1 MTDYSSIDNSTEK
14 LFEATL
20 QKIHGQLEVKRKDT
34 NVGLKLL
41 TRFDELKKYK
51 SLFVHKVTELK
62 GKSDSFIIL
71 LVEKHLTI
79 IEQKRNARI
88 EREIEEVEPVLIFNV
103 PQDMGKIYIRKETL
117 ADKVIDV
124 LAKIDIDFPDYPNF
138 SKNYYVVGEK
148 PDQVKKYFPK
158 KLMDSLDKIRDMTI
172 EINGNW
178 GLLRSEKNLTENV
191 LLLLMSIGY
200 KMTK

>member
-14 LFEATL
+14 LFETTL
-20 QKIHGQLEVKRKDT
+20 QKVQGQLEIKRKDT
-34 NVGLKLL
+34 KVGLKLL
-41 TRFDELKKYK
+41 AKFDELKKYR

-62 GKSDSFIIL
+62 GKTGSFIIL

-79 IEQKRNARI
+79 IVQKRNARI
-88 EREIEEVEPVLIFNV
+88 EKEIEEVEPILIFSI
-103 PQDMGKIYIRKETL
+103 PQNIGKVYIRKETL
-117 ADKVIDV
+117 ADKVADLYTKV
-124 LAKIDIDFPDYPNF
+124 DIDFSEYPNF
-138 SKNYYVVGEK
+138 SKNYYVVGET
-148 PDQVKKYFPK
+148 PDQVKRYLPK
-158 KLMDSLDKIRDMTI
+158 GLMESLDKIEDMTI

-178 GLLRSEKNLTENV
+178 GLLRPEKNLTENV

>member
-1 MTDYSSIDNSTEK
+1 MTDYSAIDNSTEK
-14 LFEATL
+14 LFETTL
-20 QKIHGQLEVKRKDT
+20 QKIQGQLDVKRKGT

-41 TRFDELKKYK
+41 TKFDELKKYR

-62 GKSDSFIIL
+62 GKSGSFIIL

-79 IEQKRNARI
+79 IQQKRSARI
-88 EREIEEVEPVLIFNV
+88 EKEIEEVEPILIFSI
-103 PQDMGKIYIRKETL
+103 PQDIGKAYIRKETL
-117 ADKVIDV
+117 ADKVADLFTKV
-124 LAKIDIDFPDYPNF
+124 DIDFIDYPNF

-148 PDQVKKYFPK
+148 PDQIKEYLPK
-158 KLMDSLDKIRDMTI
+158 GLIESLDKIEDMTI

-178 GLLRSEKNLTENV
+178 GLLRTEKNLTENV